1 MFINLYNNHIKVFI
15 ADAPDDKAVIR
26 EKLCKILSK
35 SGMDIIECQ
44 GGESE
49 SQIMETVSQADCS
62 VHILGNVDIY
72 NPEGA
77 GYNTPAGIQYRT
89 ARELRGEKFKM
100 FIWNPDGIVNQ
111 YVNNIRRDIAENTLY
126 SSHRSPIVF
135 VEELRGIMNMR
146 KQAADDVQQKDI
158 FFIYNDLDKDTAIDI
173 ANMLQDV
180 QSVARLNITMNND
193 TDYTQYIKNQL
204 PGCKIGVIYYNYA
217 SDWALSFARQVWK
230 DTGGSSSPAPWFIIG
245 NSDHANPDALKIF
258 DGIIAHSVREK
269 SLIPLDIK
277 IFYDKTI
284 ENKSTE

>member
-1 MFINLYNNHIKVFI
+1 MPITLFTNNIRVFV
-15 ADAPDDKAVIR
+15 ADTSPQEDAVR
-26 EKLCKILSK
+26 QKLCRVLSRAGLEVVDATK
-35 SGMDIIECQ
+35 GDDAISN
-44 GGESE
+44 
-49 SQIMETVSQADCS
+49 ADCS
-62 VHILGNVDIY
+62 VHILSENGVSTHESMLQY
-72 NPEGA
+72 NA
-77 GYNTPAGIQYRT
+77 AKQ
-89 ARELRGEKFKM
+89 LRSEHFKM
-100 FIWNPDGIVNQ
+100 FVWNPFGFINE
-111 YVNNIRRDIAENTLY
+111 YINNIRRDVVENTIY
-126 SSHRSPIVF
+126 SSTHSPIVF

-146 KQAADDVQQKDI
+146 KDAADEVQEKDI

-180 QSVARLNITMNND
+180 QSVARLSITMNND

-217 SDWALSFARQVWK
+217 SDWVLSFARQVWK

-245 NSDHANPDALKIF
+245 NSDHADPDALKIF

>member
-1 MFINLYNNHIKVFI
+1 MPISLYTAHIRVFV
-15 ADAPDDKAVIR
+15 ADVPEQMASVRQKLCTVLQKAGLEIVNPPDDKEQTHDVIAT
-26 EKLCKILSK
+26 S
-35 SGMDIIECQ
+35 S
-44 GGESE
+44 
-49 SQIMETVSQADCS
+49 CS
-62 VHILGNVDIY
+62 VHILGEGSDN
-72 NPEGA
+72 NPIAE
-77 GYNTPAGIQYRT
+77 NQYRA
-89 ARELRGEKFKM
+89 ARGIRSEHFKM

-180 QSVARLNITMNND
+180 QSVARLSITMNND

-217 SDWALSFARQVWK
+217 SDWVLSFARQVWK